1 MPFGMEVSD
10 CHLPLVWLLN
20 SLEYEMG
27 ATITNSLLPAIS
39 NMGIPTPRAA
49 FTSDNTPYRMNALL
63 AQTEFWH
70 ALSFRFANHRNSYE
84 NA

>member
-39 NMGIPTPRAA
+39 NMGI
-49 FTSDNTPYRMNALL
+49 
-63 AQTEFWH
+63 
-70 ALSFRFANHRNSYE
+70 ANSASGFYQ
-84 NA
+84 